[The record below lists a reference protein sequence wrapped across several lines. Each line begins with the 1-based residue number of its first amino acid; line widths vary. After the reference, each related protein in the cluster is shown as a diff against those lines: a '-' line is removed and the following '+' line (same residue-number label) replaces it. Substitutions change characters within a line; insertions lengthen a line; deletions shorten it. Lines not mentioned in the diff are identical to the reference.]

1 MGILKKLMNKV
12 VESQTGLKLENIHVN
27 VDKLD
32 VEATAK
38 KIKEVAE
45 NTDWRKVAGDIGY
58 TLQGMAEAAKAGS
71 QWAIEEVNSKNV
83 LLDSNGPI
91 KQIENTTLSI
101 PEIGNQPE
109 KRIDET
115 QRVLTIER
123 PLEGIEETIQ
133 SVSLLCDEPV
143 EKKQ

>member
-1 MGILKKLMNKV
+1 M
-12 VESQTGLKLENIHVN
+12 
-27 VDKLD
+27 
-32 VEATAK
+32 
-38 KIKEVAE
+38 
-45 NTDWRKVAGDIGY
+45 
-58 TLQGMAEAAKAGS
+58 
-71 QWAIEEVNSKNV
+71 NSKNV